1 MVDEQNAVEMV
12 DLVLENGG
20 EQALGQDFAL
30 LPLAVKRAGA
40 HGRWPLDLGV
50 IFRNRKAALLVGRAV
65 LGRPHDLGI
74 DEHLGVG
81 SFFLLG
87 GVDHQKTDRFGDL
100 NGRESDA
107 RRVVHGLDHVIDQA
121 AQIIVDALDLFTDEA
136 QLRVGQNDDRS
147 EGHAGLFAG
156 EASGL
161 IIGWTGAVKR
171 VLILF
176 HSSAPVPPEL
186 TIPAAPIAVVD
197 GMPVSLT
204 EALGAALALLAA
216 LTALSVI
223 ALWRAGAARRR
234 ERRAADE
241 RQQAIEA
248 RFAQLA
254 QSSAELSGRIGGM
267 SEWLGSRQ
275 TDLARLVADRLDS
288 VGARLGA
295 GLESQAQT
303 TGESLGKLNER
314 LAVIDAAQSR
324 LSEMTREV
332 VSLKDILSN
341 KQSRGAFGQG
351 RMEAIVR
358 DGLPAG
364 AYEFQFTLSNRARP
378 DCVIRL
384 PGDTR
389 LLAID
394 AKFPLEGF
402 TALRAARDEETRKIA
417 QARVRADVGKHV
429 KDIAE
434 RYLLPGETQDV
445 ALMFVPSEAIY
456 SDLVEHFDDLAQKAH
471 RARVVIVSPTLMM
484 MAISVAQAILR
495 DARMRDEAHE
505 IQAEVGKLMKDVRL
519 LVERAG
525 KLETHFRQAQDDL
538 AGLGLASARVAR
550 RGERIEAMDFSQQ
563 GDAPAPDILRLARG
577 AE

>member
-1 MVDEQNAVEMV
+1 VDGRETPGSQSGGGHDVE
-12 DLVLENGG
+12 
-20 EQALGQDFAL
+20 
-30 LPLAVKRAGA
+30 
-40 HGRWPLDLGV
+40 
-50 IFRNRKAALLVGRAV
+50 
-65 LGRPHDLGI
+65 
-74 DEHLGVG
+74 GVG
-81 SFFLLG
+81 
-87 GVDHQKTDRFGDL
+87 
-100 NGRESDA
+100 DA
-107 RRVVHGLDHVIDQA
+107 QMTSAPITVIDG
-121 AQIIVDALDLFTDEA
+121 V
-136 QLRVGQNDDRS
+136 
-147 EGHAGLFAG
+147 
-156 EASGL
+156 
-161 IIGWTGAVKR
+161 
-171 VLILF
+171 
-176 HSSAPVPPEL
+176 
-186 TIPAAPIAVVD
+186 PIAF
-197 GMPVSLT
+197 S
-204 EALGAALALLAA
+204 EALGAALSLLAVLAA
-216 LTALSVI
+216 LSLV
-223 ALWRAGAARRR
+223 ALWRAGSARQR
-234 ERRAADE
+234 EREIADE
-241 RQQAIEA
+241 RQEAIEA
-248 RFAQLA
+248 RFAALA
-254 QSSAELSGRIGGM
+254 RSSAELSGRIGGM

-275 TDLARLVADRLDS
+275 TDLARDVADRLDS

-303 TGESLGKLNER
+303 TGENLSKLNER

-358 DGLPAG
+358 DGLPVG

-384 PGDTR
+384 PGDAR
-389 LLAID
+389 LLAVD

-402 TALRAARDEETRKIA
+402 TALRAARDDEARKTA
-417 QARVRADVGKHV
+417 LARVRTDVGKHV

-456 SDLVEHFDDLAQKAH
+456 SDLVDHFDELVQKAH

-495 DARMRDEAHE
+495 DARMRDEAHA
-505 IQAEVGKLMKDVRL
+505 IQAEVGKLMNDVRL

-525 KLETHFRQAQDDL
+525 KLETHFRQAQEDL
-538 AGLGLASARVAR
+538 AGVGAASARVAR
-550 RGERIEAMDFSQQ
+550 RSERIESMDFSRE
-563 GDAPAPDILRLARG
+563 GEAPAPDMLRFARG

>member
-1 MVDEQNAVEMV
+1 VD
-12 DLVLENGG
+12 
-20 EQALGQDFAL
+20 
-30 LPLAVKRAGA
+30 
-40 HGRWPLDLGV
+40 GRDKPG
-50 IFRNRKAALLVGRAV
+50 
-65 LGRPHDLGI
+65 HDAEGI
-74 DEHLGVG
+74 G
-81 SFFLLG
+81 
-87 GVDHQKTDRFGDL
+87 
-100 NGRESDA
+100 
-107 RRVVHGLDHVIDQA
+107 
-121 AQIIVDALDLFTDEA
+121 EA
-136 QLRVGQNDDRS
+136 QMTSV
-147 EGHAGLFAG
+147 
-156 EASGL
+156 
-161 IIGWTGAVKR
+161 
-171 VLILF
+171 
-176 HSSAPVPPEL
+176 
-186 TIPAAPIAVVD
+186 PIAIID
-197 GMPVSLT
+197 GVPISVT
-204 EALGAALALLAA
+204 EAFGAALSLLAVLAA
-216 LTALSVI
+216 LSLI
-223 ALWRAGAARRR
+223 ALWRAGSARRR
-234 ERRAADE
+234 EREIADE
-241 RQQAIEA
+241 RQEAIEA
-248 RFAQLA
+248 RFAMLA

-275 TDLARLVADRLDS
+275 TDLARVVADRLDS

-295 GLESQAQT
+295 GLDAQAQT
-303 TGESLGKLNER
+303 TGENLSKLNER

-324 LSEMTREV
+324 LSEMTREM

-384 PGDTR
+384 PGDAR
-389 LLAID
+389 LLAVD

-402 TALRAARDEETRKIA
+402 TALRAARDEDARKTA
-417 QARVRADVGKHV
+417 HARVRADVGKHV

-456 SDLVEHFDDLAQKAH
+456 SDLVDQFDELVQKAH

-495 DARMRDEAHE
+495 DARMRDEAHQ
-505 IQAEVGKLMKDVRL
+505 IQAEVGKLMNDVRL

-525 KLETHFRQAQDDL
+525 KLEMHFRQAQEDL
-538 AGLGLASARVAR
+538 AGVGAASARVAR
-550 RGERIEAMDFSQQ
+550 RSERIESMDFSRE
-563 GDAPAPDILRLARG
+563 GDAPAPDILRFARG